1 MRQIILQLIILLVLS
16 FLLIYFVAPQTEK
29 EISDENETNDRLKKL
44 LKNSLPYIFTKR
56 KKLFLIAS
64 AFLITYVLDLDK
76 FEIANYFTVS
86 LTSLSLLLTT
96 SNISRN
102 LFTPKEILK
111 LQKETWE
118 NYLGRFIFAA
128 VTWVII
134 NLSALIIPFIPFFEK
149 NIIVRGVFLELLIF
163 GILILFD
170 LLSTTI
176 MLYRK
181 KENSEA

>member
-1 MRQIILQLIILLVLS
+1 MKQSILQFIILLILS
-16 FLLIYFVAPQTEK
+16 FVLIYFIAPQTEK
-29 EISDENETNDRLKKL
+29 EIIGENETNDRLKKI

-64 AFLITYVLDLDK
+64 AFLIIYALDLTK
-76 FEIANYFTVS
+76 FDITDYFTVS

-102 LFTPKEILK
+102 LFTPQEILK

-128 VTWVII
+128 VTWVVI
-134 NLSALIIPFIPFFEK
+134 NLLALIIPLIPILK
-149 NIIVRGVFLELLIF
+149 TNLIVKGVFLELLIL

-181 KENSEA
+181 K

>member
-1 MRQIILQLIILLVLS
+1 MNQSTLKFCLLILFSIIL
-16 FLLIYFVAPQTEK
+16 IYVIAPQTK
-29 EISDENETNDRLKKL
+29 KDIADENETNDRLKKIL
-44 LKNSLPYIFTKR
+44 ENSLPYIFTKR
-56 KKLFLIAS
+56 KKYLLIFF
-64 AFLITYVLDLDK
+64 AFLITYALDLNEFK
-76 FEIANYFTVS
+76 IANYFTVS

-118 NYLGRFIFAA
+118 NYLGRFIFSA
-128 VTWVII
+128 VIWVVI
-134 NLSALIIPFIPFFEK
+134 NLLALIIPLIPFFNE
-149 NIIVRGVFLELLIF
+149 NLIIRGVFLELLIF
-163 GILILFD
+163 GILVLFD

-181 KENSEA
+181 KENS